1 MTVNDALE
9 NIVDAF
15 GGELQLEKAIAP
27 LASLVLSETA
37 RCALLHQ
44 MRAALRSA

>member
-1 MTVNDALE
+1 MTGNDALD

-15 GGELQLEKAIAP
+15 GGELQLEKAIAFGKP
-27 LASLVLSETA
+27 GLSETA